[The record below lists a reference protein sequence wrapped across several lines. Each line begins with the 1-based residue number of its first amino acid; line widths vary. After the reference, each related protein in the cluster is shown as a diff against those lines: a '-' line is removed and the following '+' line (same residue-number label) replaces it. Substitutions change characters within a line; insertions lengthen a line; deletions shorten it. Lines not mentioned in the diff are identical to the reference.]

1 MVDTPQPTLT
11 FSRFMPPIPMTRI
24 LDSDGQFVS
33 FNGNDMPNQI
43 ACRVDGNLKQQTLQ
57 PAVFPLFDRQSG
69 HITQTLIGSIHASQF
84 KGVKGS
90 ALAAR
95 FEGLLNQWFQN
106 RTHLTYEVA
115 PAANGEIVSPLTTFC
130 NNPTV
135 KRLFERT
142 P

>member
-1 MVDTPQPTLT
+1 
-11 FSRFMPPIPMTRI
+11 MTRI

-33 FNGNDMPNQI
+33 FNENDMPNQI
-43 ACRVDGNLKQQTLQ
+43 ACRVDGDLKQQTLQ
-57 PAVFPLFDRQSG
+57 PAVFSFFDQQSG
-69 HITQTLIGSIHASQF
+69 HITQTLIDSIHVSQF
-84 KGVKGS
+84 KGVKGN

-95 FEGLLNQWFQN
+95 FEGLLNQWFFQS
-106 RTHLTYEVA
+106 RTHLIYEVA

-130 NNPTV
+130 NGPAV